1 MTADE
6 FRLKAAELKGGETM
20 CYFTGHLGEQG
31 EQSAAIFELGRVA
44 WHYAT
49 GIRFGTLT
57 QRRNLDKFD
66 YLFTRS
72 PTKERRT

>member
-31 EQSAAIFELGRVA
+31 EQSAATFELGRVA
-44 WHYAT
+44 WNYAT
-49 GIRFGTLT
+49 EIRG
-57 QRRNLDKFD
+57 
-66 YLFTRS
+66 S
-72 PTKERRT
+72 